1 MLNLALLL
9 VISAVAVTFPALAGA
24 EFLKDEKGTLTI
36 NIANYLANKENKK
49 ILIIDLDPQFNATQ
63 ALLLKQEKNKL
74 SNNINKQDKDEVEF
88 KAEVSS
94 AEQYKKLSKNG
105 KTAFQIFHR
114 TVITKNTQKDI
125 IYEFSE
131 NISFVPG
138 DLELS
143 SVIAGDTASKVGLID
158 QFIKINNLK
167 EKFDFILI
175 DCPPTWSIL
184 THSALYASKY
194 YLIPSKLDFYSS
206 IGINS
211 LQNKISEKL
220 TNDCMYQE
228 TSRKLFNLGIVFS
241 MTTNLQSE
249 KRLRETV
256 IKDYDTKI
264 HVFDAEIPL
273 IPSASSSFLFYSEV
287 ENNKT
292 YSNLSNSFEKIM
304 SEFIS
309 QITNYEEELDNE

>member
-1 MLNLALLL
+1 MSDEGK
-9 VISAVAVTFPALAGA
+9 VISFINM
-24 EFLKDEKGTLTI
+24 KGGVVKTTLTI

-63 ALLLKQEKNKL
+63 ALLLKQEKHKL
-74 SNNINKQDKDEVEF
+74 SNNINKQDEDEVEF

-94 AEQYKKLSKNG
+94 AKQYKKLSKNG

>member
-1 MLNLALLL
+1 
-9 VISAVAVTFPALAGA
+9 
-24 EFLKDEKGTLTI
+24 
-36 NIANYLANKENKK
+36 
-49 ILIIDLDPQFNATQ
+49 
-63 ALLLKQEKNKL
+63 
-74 SNNINKQDKDEVEF
+74 
-88 KAEVSS
+88 
-94 AEQYKKLSKNG
+94 
-105 KTAFQIFHR
+105 
-114 TVITKNTQKDI
+114 
-125 IYEFSE
+125 
-131 NISFVPG
+131 
-138 DLELS
+138 
-143 SVIAGDTASKVGLID
+143 
-158 QFIKINNLK
+158 
-167 EKFDFILI
+167 
-175 DCPPTWSIL
+175 
-184 THSALYASKY
+184 
-194 YLIPSKLDFYSS
+194 
-206 IGINS
+206 
-211 LQNKISEKL
+211 
-220 TNDCMYQE
+220 MYQE

>member
-1 MLNLALLL
+1 MAGNGK
-9 VISAVAVTFPALAGA
+9 VISFINM
-24 EFLKDEKGTLTI
+24 KGGVGKTTLTI
-36 NIANYLANKENKK
+36 NIANYLANKGNKK

-74 SNNINKQDKDEVEF
+74 SNNINKQDEDEVEF

-105 KTAFQIFHR
+105 KIALQIFYK
-114 TVITKNTQKDI
+114 TVITENTQKDI
-125 IYEFSE
+125 IYKFSE

-143 SVIAGDTASKVGLID
+143 SVVAGDTASKVGLID
-158 QFIKINNLK
+158 KFITINNLK
-167 EKFDFILI
+167 EEFDFILI

-220 TNDCMYQE
+220 TNDYMYKE
-228 TSRKLFNLGIVFS
+228 TSRKLFNLGIAFS

-292 YSNLSNSFEKIM
+292 YSNLSNSFEKII

>member
-1 MLNLALLL
+1 MAGNGK
-9 VISAVAVTFPALAGA
+9 VISFINM
-24 EFLKDEKGTLTI
+24 KGGVGKTTLTI

-63 ALLLKQEKNKL
+63 ALLLKQEKHKL
-74 SNNINKQDKDEVEF
+74 SNNINKQDEDEVEF

-94 AEQYKKLSKNG
+94 AKQYKKLSKNG

>member
-1 MLNLALLL
+1 MAGNGK
-9 VISAVAVTFPALAGA
+9 VISFINM
-24 EFLKDEKGTLTI
+24 KGGVGKTTLTI
-36 NIANYLANKENKK
+36 NIANYLANKGNKK

-74 SNNINKQDKDEVEF
+74 SNNINKQDEDEVEF

-105 KTAFQIFHR
+105 KTALQIFYK
-114 TVITKNTQKDI
+114 TVITENTQKDI
-125 IYEFSE
+125 IYKFSE

-143 SVIAGDTASKVGLID
+143 SVVAGDTASKVGLID
-158 QFIKINNLK
+158 KFITINNLK
-167 EKFDFILI
+167 EEFDFILI

-220 TNDCMYQE
+220 TNDYMYKE

-292 YSNLSNSFEKIM
+292 YSNLSNSFEKII

>member
-1 MLNLALLL
+1 MSDEGK
-9 VISAVAVTFPALAGA
+9 VISFINM
-24 EFLKDEKGTLTI
+24 KGGVGKTTLTI

-131 NISFVPG
+131 NLSFVPG

>member
-1 MLNLALLL
+1 MADNGK
-9 VISAVAVTFPALAGA
+9 VISFINM
-24 EFLKDEKGTLTI
+24 KGGVGKTTLTI

-63 ALLLKQEKNKL
+63 ALLLKQEKHKL
-74 SNNINKQDKDEVEF
+74 SNNINKQDEDEVEF

-94 AEQYKKLSKNG
+94 AKQYKKLSKNG

>member
-1 MLNLALLL
+1 M
-9 VISAVAVTFPALAGA
+9 
-24 EFLKDEKGTLTI
+24 
-36 NIANYLANKENKK
+36 
-49 ILIIDLDPQFNATQ
+49 
-63 ALLLKQEKNKL
+63 KNK
-74 SNNINKQDKDEVEF
+74 
-88 KAEVSS
+88 
-94 AEQYKKLSKNG
+94 
-105 KTAFQIFHR
+105 
-114 TVITKNTQKDI
+114 
-125 IYEFSE
+125 FSE

-143 SVIAGDTASKVGLID
+143 SVVAGDTASKVGLID
-158 QFIKINNLK
+158 KFITINNLK
-167 EKFDFILI
+167 EEFDFILI

-220 TNDCMYQE
+220 TNDYMYKE

-292 YSNLSNSFEKIM
+292 YSNLSNSFEKII

>member
-1 MLNLALLL
+1 MIIMSDEGK
-9 VISAVAVTFPALAGA
+9 VISFINM
-24 EFLKDEKGTLTI
+24 KGGVGKTTLTI

-74 SNNINKQDKDEVEF
+74 SNNINKQDEDEVEF

-105 KTAFQIFHR
+105 KTAFQIFYR

-125 IYEFSE
+125 VYEFSE

-143 SVIAGDTASKVGLID
+143 SVVAGDTASKVGLID
-158 QFIKINNLK
+158 KFIKINNLK

>member
-1 MLNLALLL
+1 MSDEGK
-9 VISAVAVTFPALAGA
+9 VISFINM
-24 EFLKDEKGTLTI
+24 KGGVGKTTLTI

>member
-1 MLNLALLL
+1 MAGNGK
-9 VISAVAVTFPALAGA
+9 VISFINM
-24 EFLKDEKGTLTI
+24 KGGVGKTTLTI

-63 ALLLKQEKNKL
+63 ALLLKQEKHKL
-74 SNNINKQDKDEVEF
+74 SNNINKQDEDEVEF

-94 AEQYKKLSKNG
+94 AKQYKKLSKNG

-220 TNDCMYQE
+220 TNDCIYQE

>member
-1 MLNLALLL
+1 MSDEGK
-9 VISAVAVTFPALAGA
+9 VISFINM
-24 EFLKDEKGTLTI
+24 KGGVGKTTLTI

-74 SNNINKQDKDEVEF
+74 SNNINKQDEDEVEF

-105 KTAFQIFHR
+105 KTAFQIFYR

-143 SVIAGDTASKVGLID
+143 SVVAGDTASKVGLID
-158 QFIKINNLK
+158 KFIKINNLK

-264 HVFDAEIPL
+264 HVLDAEIPL

>member
-1 MLNLALLL
+1 MSDEGK
-9 VISAVAVTFPALAGA
+9 VISFINM
-24 EFLKDEKGTLTI
+24 KGGVGKTTLTI

-74 SNNINKQDKDEVEF
+74 SNNINEQDEDEVEF

-105 KTAFQIFHR
+105 KTAFQIFYR

-143 SVIAGDTASKVGLID
+143 SVVAGDTASKVGLID
-158 QFIKINNLK
+158 KFIKINNLK

>member
-1 MLNLALLL
+1 MIIMSDEGK
-9 VISAVAVTFPALAGA
+9 VISFINM
-24 EFLKDEKGTLTI
+24 KGGVGKTTLTI

-74 SNNINKQDKDEVEF
+74 SNNINKQDEDEVEF

-105 KTAFQIFHR
+105 KTAFQIFYR

-143 SVIAGDTASKVGLID
+143 SVVAGDTASKVGLID
-158 QFIKINNLK
+158 KFIKINNLK

>member
-1 MLNLALLL
+1 MIIMSDEGK
-9 VISAVAVTFPALAGA
+9 VISFINM
-24 EFLKDEKGTLTI
+24 KGGVGKTTLTI

>member
-1 MLNLALLL
+1 MSDEGK
-9 VISAVAVTFPALAGA
+9 VISFINM
-24 EFLKDEKGTLTI
+24 KGGVGKTTLTI

-125 IYEFSE
+125 IYEFSK

>member
-1 MLNLALLL
+1 MSDEGK
-9 VISAVAVTFPALAGA
+9 VISFINM
-24 EFLKDEKGTLTI
+24 KGGVGKTTLTI

-143 SVIAGDTASKVGLID
+143 SVVAGDTASKVGLID
-158 QFIKINNLK
+158 KFIKINNFK

>member
-1 MLNLALLL
+1 MSDEGK
-9 VISAVAVTFPALAGA
+9 VISFINM
-24 EFLKDEKGTLTI
+24 KGGVGKTTLTI

-63 ALLLKQEKNKL
+63 ALLLKQEKHKL
-74 SNNINKQDKDEVEF
+74 SNNINKQDEDEVEF

-94 AEQYKKLSKNG
+94 AKQYKKLSKNG

>member
-1 MLNLALLL
+1 MAGNGK
-9 VISAVAVTFPALAGA
+9 VISFINM
-24 EFLKDEKGTLTI
+24 KGGVGKTTLTI

>member
-1 MLNLALLL
+1 MSDEGK
-9 VISAVAVTFPALAGA
+9 VISFINM
-24 EFLKDEKGTLTI
+24 KGGVGKTTVTI

-63 ALLLKQEKNKL
+63 ALLLKQEKHKL
-74 SNNINKQDKDEVEF
+74 SNNINKQDEDEVEF

-94 AEQYKKLSKNG
+94 AKQYKKLSKNG

>member
-1 MLNLALLL
+1 MAGNGK
-9 VISAVAVTFPALAGA
+9 VISFINM
-24 EFLKDEKGTLTI
+24 KGGVGKTTLTI
-36 NIANYLANKENKK
+36 NIANYLANKGNKK

-74 SNNINKQDKDEVEF
+74 SNNINKQDEDEVEF

-105 KTAFQIFHR
+105 KIALQIFYK
-114 TVITKNTQKDI
+114 TVITENTQKDI
-125 IYEFSE
+125 IYKFSE

-143 SVIAGDTASKVGLID
+143 SVVAGDTASKVGLID
-158 QFIKINNLK
+158 KFITINNLK
-167 EKFDFILI
+167 EEFDFILI

-220 TNDCMYQE
+220 TNDYMYKE

-292 YSNLSNSFEKIM
+292 YSNLSNSFEKII

>member
-1 MLNLALLL
+1 MSDEGK
-9 VISAVAVTFPALAGA
+9 VISFINM
-24 EFLKDEKGTLTI
+24 KGGVGKTTLTI

-74 SNNINKQDKDEVEF
+74 SNNINKQDEDEVEF

-105 KTAFQIFHR
+105 KTAFQIFYR

-143 SVIAGDTASKVGLID
+143 SVVAGDTASKVGLID
-158 QFIKINNLK
+158 KFIKINNLK